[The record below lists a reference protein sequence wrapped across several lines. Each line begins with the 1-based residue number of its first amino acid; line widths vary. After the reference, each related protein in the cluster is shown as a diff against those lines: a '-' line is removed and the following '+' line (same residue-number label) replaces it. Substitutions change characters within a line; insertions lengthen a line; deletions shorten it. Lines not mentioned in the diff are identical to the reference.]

1 MARSGTAAAA
11 QQSPTAPGFGMSQVL
26 NSDVE
31 QKLSSLP
38 TVNQVR
44 VEIVFDPPWTMQR
57 MSEATRLQLGLDYYH
72 F

>member
-1 MARSGTAAAA
+1 
-11 QQSPTAPGFGMSQVL
+11 MSQVL

-44 VEIVFDPPWTMQR
+44 VEIVFDPP
-57 MSEATRLQLGLDYYH
+57 
-72 F
+72 

>member
-1 MARSGTAAAA
+1 MARSRTAAAA

-38 TVNQVR
+38 TVNR
-44 VEIVFDPPWTMQR
+44 
-57 MSEATRLQLGLDYYH
+57 SEWRLCSIHREQCSGCQKLRACN
-72 F
+72 

>member
-1 MARSGTAAAA
+1 MARSGAVAAR
-11 QQSPTAPGFGMSQVL
+11 QSPLTMTAPGCGMSQVL

-44 VEIVFDPPWTMQR
+44 VEIVFDPPWTMQW
-57 MSEATRLQLGLDYYH
+57 MSDATRLQLGLDY
-72 F
+72 

>member
-1 MARSGTAAAA
+1 MARSGAAVAA

-44 VEIVFDPPWTMQR
+44 VEIVFDPP
-57 MSEATRLQLGLDYYH
+57 
-72 F
+72 